1 MSFDRKIYLVLIDHY
16 KNIDREKEKELS
28 PAAMKSNLT
37 QRSKGGNYMFKDV
50 QHEGEYKN
58 THGLSLVYEYV
69 MVPVVAYLQRG
80 VGLSHVA
87 IQYSIDLSLQK

>member
-1 MSFDRKIYLVLIDHY
+1 
-16 KNIDREKEKELS
+16 
-28 PAAMKSNLT
+28 
-37 QRSKGGNYMFKDV
+37 MFKDV

-69 MVPVVAYLQRG
+69 MVPVPILVAYLQRG